1 MATSTIDL
9 EKQELA
15 FTPVSKISTIVADL
29 RSAFAEDIMR
39 PVSYRKQQLQ
49 ALLEGVRQ
57 HSDLLA
63 QALYLDLHRCKE
75 EALLYDI
82 QAVEFEIGQALA
94 NIDTWVRPEHNRL
107 ASDQTGFLTSSME
120 VRKEPLGC
128 VVIISP
134 WNFPVRLT
142 LLPLIGALAAGNT
155 VVLKPSEVAP
165 YSAMAMEY
173 VLRTSLDARVLQV
186 VQGGVAETTE
196 LLKQKFDHFFY
207 TGNGAVG
214 KIVARAAAEQLAGV
228 TLELGG
234 KSPAIVHSDVADLGP
249 TAMRLVWAKLMNVGQ
264 ACVGLDYL
272 LVQRSV
278 KDKLVGLL
286 TEVVHKAYTRTP
298 QKSAEYGRI
307 INQRHW
313 QRLMDALAASSGTV
327 VPIVDDVADKVDRY
341 IPPTLVDNVTV
352 SDSLMR
358 DELFGPILPI
368 ITYDTLDEA
377 LQIVNSRDQ
386 PLALYVFASDKT
398 SEYVLQH
405 TRSGGAIANDAM
417 FHLAAHNFPF
427 GGVGPSGVGNYM
439 GRYSFETFSHK
450 RSVMKRPLWFPPA
463 GVDTLRL
470 APFAGDENSWKAVVG
485 PAMMY
490 PKSYWLRTSWLG
502 RLFTLVPLWRLLAAT
517 GPLLLGLFKGR
528 AVVKS
533 TRP

>member
-29 RSAFAEDIMR
+29 RGAFAEDIMR

-155 VVLKPSEVAP
+155 VVVKPVGGGA
-165 YSAMAMEY
+165 Y
-173 VLRTSLDARVLQV
+173 VLRTSLDARVLQ
-186 VQGGVAETTE
+186 TTE

-214 KIVARAAAEQLAGV
+214 KIVAKAAAEQLAGV

-234 KSPAIVHSDVADLGP
+234 KSPAIVHNDVADLGP
-249 TAMRLVWAKLMNVGQ
+249 TAMRLVWAKLMNAGQ

-272 LVQRSV
+272 LVQRSI
-278 KDKLVGLL
+278 KDKLVELL

-313 QRLMDALAASSGTV
+313 QRLTDALAASSGTV
-327 VPIVDDVADKVDRY
+327 VPIVDDVADKADRY
-341 IPPTLVDNVTV
+341 IPPTLVDNVTA

-463 GVDTLRL
+463 
-470 APFAGDENSWKAVVG
+470 
-485 PAMMY
+485 
-490 PKSYWLRTSWLG
+490 
-502 RLFTLVPLWRLLAAT
+502 
-517 GPLLLGLFKGR
+517 
-528 AVVKS
+528 
-533 TRP
+533 